1 MRRLGGKREKRKK
14 SERKRKKRERERER
28 RKESIDGRAGW
39 RMQMMRCS
47 GDAANAET
55 VLWL

>member
-1 MRRLGGKREKRKK
+1 MMEEGDKRVERKK

-55 VLWL
+55 VL